1 MMIIST
7 LTYRLNHSGKLLCI
21 NVDASSAL
29 MEFTCKNNLEKCYIK
44 QSVKFI
50 GYDSLLKIFMSELNL
65 LEYGFNL
72 IAVNENVNMGKP
84 IFFVCQSMI
93 FARST

>member
-1 MMIIST
+1 
-7 LTYRLNHSGKLLCI
+7 
-21 NVDASSAL
+21 

-50 GYDSLLKIFMSELNL
+50 SYDSLLKILVVELNL

-72 IAVNENVNMGKP
+72 IVVNENVNMGRL
-84 IFFVCQSMI
+84 IFFVC
-93 FARST
+93 